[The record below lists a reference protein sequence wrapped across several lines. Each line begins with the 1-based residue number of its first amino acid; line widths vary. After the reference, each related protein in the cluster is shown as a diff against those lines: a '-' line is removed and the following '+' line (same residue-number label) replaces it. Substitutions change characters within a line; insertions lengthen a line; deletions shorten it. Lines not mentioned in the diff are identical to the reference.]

1 MPDYDALRGDTGGLP
16 PDGVHDAHLDRA
28 SLIDTRKG
36 EMLVTEWRTQGDP
49 LYWWTTWF
57 RFDGQGL
64 AFTLAF
70 LDAIGVDR
78 TSLADTDGNRLE
90 DALDARLGLV
100 YAVRTKRWGSDGGG
114 GVNVTVEGE
123 QLQTS
128 LDASVDTSDLLEPTA
143 AAVTDDED
151 IPF

>member
-78 TSLADTDGNRLE
+78 SALADADGSRLE
-90 DALDARLGLV
+90 DALDARIGHM

-123 QLQTS
+123 QLQQS
-128 LDASVDTSDLLEPTA
+128 LDVPIDDQGLTA
-143 AAVTDDED
+143 ATVVKDDDD